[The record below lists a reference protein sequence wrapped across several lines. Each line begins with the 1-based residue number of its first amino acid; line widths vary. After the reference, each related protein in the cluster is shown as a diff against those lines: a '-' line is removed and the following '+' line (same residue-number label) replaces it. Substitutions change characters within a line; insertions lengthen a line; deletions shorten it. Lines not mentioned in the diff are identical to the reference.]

1 MPKYMWKVSYS
12 AEGLRGLMKQGAAD
26 RAAQIAK
33 ITSANG
39 GTLEGFYF
47 AFGETDV
54 YVIADLPGDTT
65 AAAIAMAVA
74 ASGTAGMQT
83 VKLLTPAEVDEA
95 RGIQTGYVP
104 PGA

>member
-1 MPKYMWKVSYS
+1 MPKYLWKVSYS
-12 AEGLRGLMKQGAAD
+12 REGLQGVMRQGAED
-26 RAAQIAK
+26 RVEQIGK
-33 ITSANG
+33 MVTANG

-47 AFGETDV
+47 AFGDTDA

-65 AAAIAMAVA
+65 TAAISMAVA
-74 ASGTAGMQT
+74 ASGTASVET

-95 RGIQTGYVP
+95 RGVNTGYVA